1 MPAAAGSSP
10 PGKELSSGAKV
21 CSKPSTCSG
30 GAWSAE
36 VQVSAVVAGSPR
48 GPPRQRR
55 RWCMTDCDLRLIE
68 RSSEAAGGGGAAR
81 SLSAGARLLLVL
93 LWNEVPEAGQEVGGV
108 AAIAVVG
115 VLLPTELVDHQRR
128 KDPLLI
134 GQPVQPGPDGRHGA
148 GVDQK
153 PGSETEQRGQ
163 RRQRRRR
170 RDLACV
176 VVVAQSQRRA
186 GVG

>member
-1 MPAAAGSSP
+1 
-10 PGKELSSGAKV
+10 
-21 CSKPSTCSG
+21 
-30 GAWSAE
+30 
-36 VQVSAVVAGSPR
+36 
-48 GPPRQRR
+48 
-55 RWCMTDCDLRLIE
+55 MTDCDVRLIE
-68 RSSEAAGGGGAAR
+68 RSSKAAGGGAAR
-81 SLSAGARLLLVL
+81 SLSAAGARLLLVL